1 VPDCAIPGCRK
12 PGKHR
17 LGIRC
22 RVWQEPS
29 PVDGKH
35 RTDALWAPDTD
46 AFLCDEHAMGGM
58 DMTLL
63 IEPNGSGGNS
73 IRVIGGALGG

>member
-1 VPDCAIPGCRK
+1 MTDCAIPGCRQ

-17 LGIRC
+17 LGLRC

-46 AFLCDEHAMGGM
+46 AFLCDDHAMGGM
-58 DMTLL
+58 NLTLL
-63 IEPNGSGGNS
+63 VEPNGTGKNL
-73 IRVIGGALGG
+73 IRVIGGTAGA

>member
-1 VPDCAIPGCRK
+1 MPDCAIPRCRH

-17 LGIRC
+17 LGVRC
-22 RVWQEPS
+22 RVWEEPS
-29 PVDGKH
+29 PVQGKH

-46 AFLCDEHAMGGM
+46 AFLCDEHAIGGM

-63 IEPNGSGGNS
+63 LEPNGNGENS
-73 IRVIGGALGG
+73 VRVIGGRMEG

>member
-1 VPDCAIPGCRK
+1 MPDCEIPGCRK

-17 LGIRC
+17 LGVRC

-29 PVDGKH
+29 PVNGKR
-35 RTDALWAPDTD
+35 RTDALWAPDAD
-46 AFLCDEHAMGGM
+46 AFLCDDHALGGM

-63 IEPNGSGGNS
+63 IEPNSSGANS
-73 IRVIGGALGG
+73 IRVIGGSGE

>member
-1 VPDCAIPGCRK
+1 MPAPCVIPGCRS
-12 PGKHR
+12 PGKHG
-17 LGIRC
+17 LGVRC

-29 PVDGKH
+29 PVAGKQ

-46 AFLCDEHAMGGM
+46 GYLCDDHALGGV

-63 IEPNGSGGNS
+63 VEPNGSGRNA
-73 IRVIGGALGG
+73 IRVIGGP